1 MHAACLGVIAAAT
14 LALGACSE
22 AKMTMDGTMKGEMK
36 GDLNGAFKLE
46 GPIQIQMQMQGPSVK
61 YEGTYVSEKLLD
73 RVNVGETRSDWLVA
87 VFGEPTGKAVLGDGS
102 EIWKWS
108 YRPLEA
114 QGSVFSVFGSGAK
127 DEPKL
132 QQSTTFVRLNN
143 GVVVEKWRD

>member
-1 MHAACLGVIAAAT
+1 MKGAW
-14 LALGACSE
+14 LGAIVATALVVGACGE
-22 AKMTMDGTMKGEMK
+22 TKMTMDGTMKGEMK

-46 GPIQIQMQMQGPSVK
+46 GPIQIQMQMQGPTVK
-61 YEGTYVSEKLLD
+61 YEGTFVSEKLLEH
-73 RVNVGETRSDWLVA
+73 VKVGETRSDWLVA
-87 VFGEPTGKAVLGDGS
+87 VFGEPTSRAVLGDGS

-114 QGSVFSVFGSGAK
+114 QGSVFSVFGGGAK

-143 GVVVEKWRD
+143 SVVIEKWRD